1 MIDANFRAMQPVSYE
16 SSSVV
21 PTGYAE
27 KAMAS
32 LMQLHSE
39 LMDEKERRVDL
50 YRRLMDKEQVV
61 AELRMYVQLLE
72 EKLAPPEDGWS
83 ASRAC
88 VPRPSPLRS
97 VPAPPDASTEN
108 GRSTEPANAVTGASQ
123 PPRESSSA
131 RTYRASAFAAAASL
145 NSATRGSATSDGWK
159 AW

>member
-1 MIDANFRAMQPVSYE
+1 MIDANLRAIEPVSYE

-50 YRRLMDKEQVV
+50 YRRLMDKEQVL
-61 AELRMYVQLLE
+61 AELRMYVELLE
-72 EKLAPPEDGWS
+72 EKLAARHEGW
-83 ASRAC
+83 
-88 VPRPSPLRS
+88 
-97 VPAPPDASTEN
+97 E
-108 GRSTEPANAVTGASQ
+108 
-123 PPRESSSA
+123 PPRESRSAETVSESTAAPRSPREGSSA
-131 RTYRASAFAAAASL
+131 RMYRASAFAAAASL